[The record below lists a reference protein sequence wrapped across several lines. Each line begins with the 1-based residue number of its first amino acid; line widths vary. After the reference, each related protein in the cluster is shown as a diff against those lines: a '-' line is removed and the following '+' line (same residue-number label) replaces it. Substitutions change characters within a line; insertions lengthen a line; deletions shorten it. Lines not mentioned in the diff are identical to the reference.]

1 MQVWRV
7 CRRQH
12 AAFDGEGARLA
23 GGRWSHSGIAIVYT
37 SATLSLATLE
47 LLFQLGQNEVP
58 RDLVAVSAEIPD
70 TLPRT
75 GLDIERVPDRDWR
88 RYPTLTGLRDVGTR
102 WVASMD
108 TAVLGVPSAIVPTER
123 NYLLNPAHPAFRE
136 IRIGVAEPFS
146 LRPGTPPSL
155 THF

>member
-1 MQVWRV
+1 MRVWRV

-23 GGRWSHSGIAIVYT
+23 GGRWSHPGIAIVYT

-47 LLFQLGQNEVP
+47 LLLQLGQNEVP
-58 RDLVAVSAEIPD
+58 RDIVAVSAEIPD
-70 TLPRT
+70 SVRPTE
-75 GLDIERVPDRDWR
+75 LDVKVPDRDWR

-108 TAVLGVPSAIVPTER
+108 TAVLGVPSAIVPIER

-146 LRPGTPPSL
+146 LRPGTPR
-155 THF
+155 H

>member
-1 MQVWRV
+1 MRVWRV
-7 CRRQH
+7 CKRQH

-23 GGRWSHSGIAIVYT
+23 GGRWNHPGTAVVYT

-47 LLFQLGQNEVP
+47 FLFQLGQCDLP
-58 RDLVAVSAEIPD
+58 RDVVAISAEIPD
-70 TLPRT
+70 RLHRT
-75 GLDIERVPDRDWR
+75 VLVPEGVPDRDWR
-88 RYPTLTGLRDVGTR
+88 RYPTLSSLRDVVAR

-108 TAVLGVPSAIVPTER
+108 TAVLGVPSVIIPSER

-146 LRPGTPPSL
+146 LRPRTPR
-155 THF
+155 H

>member
-1 MQVWRV
+1 MRVWRV

-23 GGRWSHSGIAIVYT
+23 GGRWSHPGIAIVYT

-47 LLFQLGQNEVP
+47 LLLQLGQNEVP

-70 TLPRT
+70 GVHRT
-75 GLDIERVPDRDWR
+75 VLVPEGVPDRDWR
-88 RYPTLTGLRDVGTR
+88 RYPTLAGLRDVGTR

-108 TAVLGVPSAIVPTER
+108 TAVLGVPSAIVPIER

-146 LRPGTPPSL
+146 LRPGTPR
-155 THF
+155 H